1 MAHSLILA
9 NLILMSITL
18 PNASTANTDSTAT
31 NTADVTAA
39 EVTFVADTTVL
50 INQAIQN
57 GLFFVEPVLPILVT
71 SAYVTTY
78 FQALGYVV
86 TFPILQYN
94 GYNPAFVPG
103 FPEVLPP
110 GYLNPFFDHAYQGPP
125 RIKISWSS

>member
-1 MAHSLILA
+1 
-9 NLILMSITL
+9 MSITL

-31 NTADVTAA
+31 NAADIVAA
-39 EVTFVADTTVL
+39 EADFVAATTVL

-57 GLFFVEPVLPILVT
+57 GLFLVQPVLPHLVT

-78 FQALGYVV
+78 FTNLGYAVL
-86 TFPILQYN
+86 FPIYPQY

-110 GYLNPFFDHAYQGPP
+110 GYENPFFNHAYQGPP
-125 RIKISWSS
+125 RIQISWTS